1 MRARRSTTLTL
12 VAIATLALGACGSP
26 GSGGGEADPT
36 SSGTSGLATCD
47 PIAGEKLVVLEDDKG
62 LQNADNIIPA
72 VNKAAAEANPAV
84 IELLDS
90 VSAALDTEKLIEL
103 NKSVDIDR
111 RTSSDVAEEFVSTEG
126 LAAEDG
132 AVGAGAPLVI
142 GAGNFSES
150 ATLAEIYAAVL
161 RTGGYSVE
169 VRTIGNRETYLPPL
183 ADGTLTAIPE
193 YAATLANFLNA
204 QQNGENAES
213 VASPDV
219 DETVA
224 ALTPLAEAAGLT
236 VGAASA
242 AQDQN
247 AFAVTS
253 EFAEEHDLTTLSDLA
268 ANCGGLVLA
277 GPAECPERP
286 FCQVGLEETYGI
298 EFADFQSYDFGL
310 IGQAVRQGEAAIGLV
325 LSSDGSLA
333 ADS

>member
-47 PIAGEKLVVLEDDKG
+47 PIAGDKLVVLEDDKG

-72 VNKAAAEANPAV
+72 VNKTAAAANPAV

-90 VSAALDTEKLIEL
+90 VSAALDTDKLIEL
-103 NKSVDIDR
+103 NKAVDIDR

-142 GAGNFSES
+142 GAANFSES

-161 RTGGYSVE
+161 RTAGFTVE

-183 ADGTLTAIPE
+183 ADGTLTAVPE
-193 YAATLANFLNA
+193 YAATLADFLNA
-204 QQNGENAES
+204 QQNGADAAS
-213 VASPDV
+213 VASADV

-224 ALTPLAEAAGLT
+224 ALTPLADAAGLV
-236 VGAASA
+236 VGAPSA

-253 EFAEEHDLTTLSDLA
+253 EFATEHDLTTLSDLA
-268 ANCGGLVLA
+268 AACGGLVLA
-277 GPAECPERP
+277 GPAECPDRP
-286 FCQVGLEETYGI
+286 FCQIGLEETYGI

>member
-47 PIAGEKLVVLEDDKG
+47 PIAGERLVVLEDDKG

-72 VNKAAAEANPAV
+72 VNKAAADANPAV
-84 IELLDS
+84 VELLDT

-103 NKSVDIDR
+103 NKAVDIDR
-111 RTSSDVAEEFVSTEG
+111 RTSSEVAEEFVSTEG

-142 GAGNFSES
+142 GAANFSES

-161 RTGGYSVE
+161 RTGGFTVE

-183 ADGTLTAIPE
+183 ADGTLTAVPE
-193 YAATLANFLNA
+193 YAATLADFLNA
-204 QQNGENAES
+204 QQNGADAES
-213 VASPDV
+213 VASADV

-253 EFAEEHDLTTLSDLA
+253 EFATEHDLTTLSDLA
-268 ANCGGLVLA
+268 ANCGGLILA

-286 FCQVGLEETYGI
+286 FCQLGLEETYGI

>member
-72 VNKAAAEANPAV
+72 VNKAAADANPAV
-84 IELLDS
+84 IELLDTR
-90 VSAALDTEKLIEL
+90 VRRARHRQAHRAQQGRRHRPAHVERGGGGVRRHRGPGGRGRRGRRGCAAGHRCREL
-103 NKSVDIDR
+103 LRERHARGDLRGRAADR
-111 RTSSDVAEEFVSTEG
+111 R
-126 LAAEDG
+126 LH
-132 AVGAGAPLVI
+132 
-142 GAGNFSES
+142 
-150 ATLAEIYAAVL
+150 
-161 RTGGYSVE
+161 VE

-183 ADGTLTAIPE
+183 ADGTLTAVPE
-193 YAATLANFLNA
+193 YAATLADFLNA
-204 QQNGENAES
+204 QQNGADAES
-213 VASPDV
+213 VASADV

-253 EFAEEHDLTTLSDLA
+253 EFADGARPRPRSATSPPTAVVWSWPVRPSAPSARSASSVSRRRTASSSPTSSRTTSA
-268 ANCGGLVLA
+268 
-277 GPAECPERP
+277 
-286 FCQVGLEETYGI
+286 
-298 EFADFQSYDFGL
+298 
-310 IGQAVRQGEAAIGLV
+310 
-325 LSSDGSLA
+325 
-333 ADS
+333 

>member
-12 VAIATLALGACGSP
+12 VAIAALALSACGNP

-84 IELLDS
+84 IELLDT

-103 NKSVDIDR
+103 NKAVDIDR
-111 RTSSDVAEEFVSTEG
+111 RTSSEVAEEFVSTEG

-142 GAGNFSES
+142 GAANFSES

-161 RTGGYSVE
+161 RTGGYTVE

-183 ADGTLTAIPE
+183 ADGTLTAVPE
-193 YAATLANFLNA
+193 YAATLADFLNA
-204 QQNGENAES
+204 QQNGADAES
-213 VASPDV
+213 VASADV
-219 DETVA
+219 DATVA

-253 EFAEEHDLTTLSDLA
+253 EFAAEHDLTTLSDLA

-286 FCQVGLEETYGI
+286 FCQLGLEDTYGI

>member
-47 PIAGEKLVVLEDDKG
+47 PIAGEKLVVLEDDLG

-72 VNKAAAEANPAV
+72 VNKAAAAANPAV

-90 VSAALDTEKLIEL
+90 VSAALDTDKLIQL
-103 NKSVDIDR
+103 NKAVDIDR
-111 RTSSDVAEEFVSTEG
+111 RTSSEVAQEFVDTED
-126 LAAEDG
+126 LAAADG

-142 GAGNFSES
+142 GAANFSES

-161 RTGGYSVE
+161 RTGGFTVE

-183 ADGTLTAIPE
+183 ADGTLTAVPE
-193 YAATLANFLNA
+193 YAATLADFLNA
-204 QQNGENAES
+204 QQNGADAES
-213 VASPDV
+213 VASADV

-224 ALTPLAEAAGLT
+224 ALTPLADAAGLT

-253 EFAEEHDLTTLSDLA
+253 EFATEHDVTTLSDLA
-268 ANCGGLVLA
+268 AACGGLVLA
-277 GPAECPERP
+277 GPAECPDRP
-286 FCQVGLEETYGI
+286 FCQLGLEETYGI

-333 ADS
+333 ADD

>member
-12 VAIATLALGACGSP
+12 VAIAALALGACGSP

-72 VNKAAAEANPAV
+72 VNKAAADANPAV
-84 IELLDS
+84 IELLDT

-103 NKSVDIDR
+103 NKAVDIDR
-111 RTSSDVAEEFVSTEG
+111 RTSSEVAEEFVSTEG
-126 LAAEDG
+126 LTAEDG

-142 GAGNFSES
+142 GAANFSES

-161 RTGGYSVE
+161 RTAGFTVE

-183 ADGTLTAIPE
+183 ADGTLTAVPE
-193 YAATLANFLNA
+193 YAATLADFLNA
-204 QQNGENAES
+204 QQNGADAES
-213 VASPDV
+213 VASADV

-253 EFAEEHDLTTLSDLA
+253 EFATEHDLTTLSDLA
-268 ANCGGLVLA
+268 ATCGGLVLA

-286 FCQVGLEETYGI
+286 FCQLGLEETYGL